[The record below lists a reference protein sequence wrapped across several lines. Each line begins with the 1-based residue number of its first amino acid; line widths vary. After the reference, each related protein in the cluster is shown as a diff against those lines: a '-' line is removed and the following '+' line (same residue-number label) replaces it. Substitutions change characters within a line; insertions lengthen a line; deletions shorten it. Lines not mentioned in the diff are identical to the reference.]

1 MGTAGGVEWIS
12 LLGCSISP
20 PWFWCP
26 PCEMGMMVQWG
37 EGSQLCGGG
46 LEEGLSFK
54 VLPLMLLA
62 GASVT
67 RTLSHL
73 QSEIPQWPLGPPVW
87 TAHSSCP
94 VFPPSLE
101 F

>member
-1 MGTAGGVEWIS
+1 
-12 LLGCSISP
+12 
-20 PWFWCP
+20 
-26 PCEMGMMVQWG
+26 MMVQWG

-73 QSEIPQWPLGPPVW
+73 QSEIPQWPLGPPV
-87 TAHSSCP
+87 
-94 VFPPSLE
+94 
-101 F
+101 